1 MSSFEK
7 LDSPSERIAKGI
19 GIKRMN
25 KKIKLDLQVFM
36 SWGDEKVVAESG
48 NILGIPHRQRPFACL
63 RPWEKTLCD
72 CSPV

>member
-1 MSSFEK
+1 LSINNMSSFEK

-48 NILGIPHRQRPFACL
+48 NILGIPRMRKP
-63 RPWEKTLCD
+63 
-72 CSPV
+72 SS